1 MDIER
6 DNRDSVAMPA
16 FQFRCPDTGM
26 NVQGWFADDPN
37 QRDDLNYEVMP
48 CLACGGNH
56 VVNPKT
62 GKTIGNSEKP
72 RRP

>member
-1 MDIER
+1 M
-6 DNRDSVAMPA
+6 
-16 FQFRCPDTGM
+16 
-26 NVQGWFADDPN
+26 QGWFADDPN
-37 QRDDLNYEVMP
+37 QRKDRDYEVMP